1 MKNQEKRPVVLKSTL
16 DHVKDF
22 GALLG
27 KEVGLSSRAKD
38 EVALQMLLQLYRYT
52 AVAEVQLREYHFW
65 HDCHIARLLKDEM
78 EEVLSK
84 LSECEN
90 ITPEVKKGAE
100 FIYSCLTE
108 LGNNS
113 VIFDGAD

>member
-1 MKNQEKRPVVLKSTL
+1 MKNQEKRPVMLKSTL

-22 GALLG
+22 GALLS
-27 KEVGLSSRAKD
+27 KQVGLSSRAND
-38 EVALQMLLQLYRYT
+38 VLARQMLLQLYKYT
-52 AVAEVQLREYHFW
+52 AVAEVQLREYHLW
-65 HDCHIARLLKDEM
+65 HDSHIARLLKEDM
-78 EEVLSK
+78 EEVLGK

-90 ITPEVKKGAE
+90 ITTEVKKGAE

-108 LGNNS
+108 LGNHS

>member
-1 MKNQEKRPVVLKSTL
+1 MKNQEKRPVALKSTL

-22 GALLG
+22 GALLS
-27 KEVGLSSRAKD
+27 KQVGLSSRAND
-38 EVALQMLLQLYRYT
+38 EVARQILLQLYKYT
-52 AVAEVQLREYHFW
+52 AFAEVQLREYHLW
-65 HDCHIARLLKDEM
+65 HDSHIAGLLKDEM

>member
-1 MKNQEKRPVVLKSTL
+1 MKNQEKRPVALKSTL

-22 GALLG
+22 GALLS

-38 EVALQMLLQLYRYT
+38 EVVLQMLLQLYRYA

-108 LGNNS
+108 LSNHS

>member
-1 MKNQEKRPVVLKSTL
+1 MKNQEKRPVMLKSTL

-22 GALLG
+22 GALLS
-27 KEVGLSSRAKD
+27 KQVGLASRAND
-38 EVALQMLLQLYRYT
+38 EVAWQMLLQLYKYT
-52 AVAEVQLREYHFW
+52 AVAEVQLREYHLW
-65 HDCHIARLLKDEM
+65 HDCHIAKLLKGEM
-78 EEVLSK
+78 EELLSK

-90 ITPEVKKGAE
+90 ITSEVKKGAK

-108 LGNNS
+108 LGNHS